1 MTKNGKMTSRERV
14 LTAFAHEEPD
24 HVPAWLG
31 AAPETR
37 ELLMEQLDLEDDE
50 ALSLYLGDDFRRVF
64 AKYAGPAEFSPDEN
78 LLPGST
84 YRTPFGIER
93 HGYGYGMP
101 REHPLINA
109 TLKEVHDYPWPD
121 PEWMDPSQISAE
133 IEQWGGQYAILCGD
147 W

>member
-1 MTKNGKMTSRERV
+1 MTKNGEMTSRERV
-14 LTAFAHEEPD
+14 LTAFDHEEAD

-37 ELLMEQLDLEDDE
+37 ELLMEQLGLEDDE

-93 HGYGYGMP
+93 HGYG
-101 REHPLINA
+101 
-109 TLKEVHDYPWPD
+109 
-121 PEWMDPSQISAE
+121 
-133 IEQWGGQYAILCGD
+133 
-147 W
+147 